1 MLNLSNRYGVRRVAE
16 IAAKVEAARAAMS
29 PRVAVEL
36 PAPVL
41 ALVPAAPLAPSAA
54 EVKAARIAAQQAERA
69 QLRAELPMLRS
80 ALIQSAF
87 YADFEDYSGP
97 SPDEIEA
104 MQQRLDDLDD
114 YLIFEPDFAENEMAL
129 AA

>member
-1 MLNLSNRYGVRRVAE
+1 MKDFTTRYGVRRPRE

-29 PRVAVEL
+29 PRVAIKA

-41 ALVPAAPLAPSAA
+41 ALVPAAPVAPSAA

-69 QLRAELPMLRS
+69 ALRADLPFMRS
-80 ALIQSAF
+80 
-87 YADFEDYSGP
+87 YAASFDDGP
-97 SPDEIEA
+97 TWEEIEA
-104 MQQRLDDLDD
+104 LESRLNDLDD
-114 YLIFEPDFAENEMAL
+114 YLIFEPDFAAQMAL